1 MITISLNKI
10 FKDYSI
16 GIQLEL
22 RNLGIRSAQANVF
35 QSVASE
41 IFFLSNSRKN
51 REEYIKNI
59 SKHQKDLWSYG
70 ISGDLPII
78 MLVIEKEG
86 DINIVFTMIKFHYYL
101 KLKGVKLDLVIYNN
115 EEISYDEPLQK
126 RIMEAIKLSNEGE
139 SLNKAGG
146 IFIHNKATMDSEV
159 KDLLIG
165 ISRVYVDSK
174 NTLNSYIYSEIL
186 EKFKNRYGFR
196 TKFKYI
202 YGLEKGRIKFT

>member
-1 MITISLNKI
+1 MTQNKLDKI

-16 GIQLEL
+16 MIQLEL
-22 RNLGIRSAQANVF
+22 RKFGIRSAEANVF

-70 ISGDLPII
+70 ISGDIPII
-78 MLVIEKEG
+78 MVVTEKEE
-86 DINIVFTMIKFHYYL
+86 DINLVFPMIKFHYYL

-126 RIMEAIKLSNEGE
+126 KIMEAIKFSNEGE
-139 SLNKAGG
+139 TLNKAGG
-146 IFIHNKATMDSEV
+146 IFVHNKATMDIEV

-165 ISRVYVDSK
+165 ISRVYVDCK
-174 NTLNSYIYSEIL
+174 NNLNSYIDL
-186 EKFKNRYGFR
+186 EKNINSNAEVEKNINSDIRY
-196 TKFKYI
+196 TKI
-202 YGLEKGRIKFT
+202 